1 MAWLK
6 AEVLMN
12 EVEKDIDGNAL
23 WEYILKDL
31 EANLP
36 TPSFAMAIRPLGVE
50 SYSDGILKLIT
61 NKSIWSKTIKEKFS
75 GDILRALRKYSRNPE
90 ADFSVIVDKNYTS
103 KYILEPEKNE
113 ENKVKTTQ
121 TQLPLN
127 EVQIDALKFLSSYN
141 INVKYDFENFVVSGS
156 SKLAFGA
163 AKGVAAE
170 PGKIYNPLFI
180 WGGAGLGKTHL
191 VNAIGKYILIKHPS
205 LKLKYTTLNDFTN
218 EFTKIMYEY
227 KGNPRLKNDFINK
240 YRNVDVLLIDDVQ
253 FLEGRAATQDEIF
266 TVFDYLHRNG
276 KQIVLTSD
284 RQPKDIP
291 TLTDR
296 LRSRFEWGML
306 AEIKAPDLETRKE
319 ILKLKAKEN
328 DVTLSDEVIDLVAGA
343 YKNNV
348 RELEGALNRLA
359 GYISIE
365 KENVTPDIARE
376 LLNLDTLNKK
386 LTVDDVINI
395 VAEYYKVEPSELKG
409 SSRAK
414 EIVKPR
420 YIAIYLARELVKAS
434 LPCIG
439 EVFGNRKHATIL
451 YAYEET
457 KKKKE
462 FDFELKKEIKGFEN
476 KIKAEYFP
484 V

>member
-1 MAWLK
+1 MGKVGLVVS
-6 AEVLMN
+6 ENVR
-12 EVEKDIDGNAL
+12 VIDENAL
-23 WEYILKDL
+23 WGHILKDL
-31 EANLP
+31 EETLP
-36 TPSFAMAIRPLGVE
+36 TPSFAMAIRPLGVH
-50 SYSDGILKLIT
+50 SYSDGVLKLIT
-61 NKSIWSKTIKEKFS
+61 NKAIWSKTIKEKFS
-75 GDILRALRKYSRNPE
+75 NDILRALRKYSRNPE
-90 ADFSVIVDKNYTS
+90 ATFSVIVDKNYTS
-103 KYILEPEKNE
+103 KFIPEPEKNQD
-113 ENKVKTTQ
+113 NKTETQQ

-141 INVKYDFENFVVSGS
+141 INVKYNFENFVVSQS
-156 SKLAFGA
+156 SKLAYGA
-163 AKGVAAE
+163 AKSVAQE

-191 VNAIGKYILIKHPS
+191 VNAIGKYILIKHPH

-306 AEIKAPDLETRKE
+306 AEIKAPDFETRKE

-328 DVTLSDEVIDLVAGA
+328 EITLSDEVIDLVANS

-359 GYISIE
+359 GYMSIE
-365 KENVTPDIARE
+365 EKQITPEIARE
-376 LLNLDTLNKK
+376 ILNLDALNKK
-386 LTVDDVINI
+386 LTVNDVINI
-395 VAEYYKVEPSELKG
+395 VAEHYRIEPAEIKG
-409 SSRAK
+409 SSRVK

-420 YIAIYLARELVKAS
+420 YISIYLARELVNAS
-434 LPCIG
+434 LPYIG

-462 FDFELKKEIKGFEN
+462 FDFELKKEIKGFED
-476 KIKAEYFP
+476 KIKTEYFLN
-484 V
+484 

>member
-1 MAWLK
+1 MSDA
-6 AEVLMN
+6 V
-12 EVEKDIDGNAL
+12 KDIDANAL

-31 EANLP
+31 EMALP
-36 TPSFAMAIRPLGVE
+36 TPSFLMAIRPLGVH
-50 SYSDGILKLIT
+50 SFIDGNLKLIT
-61 NKSIWSKTIKEKFS
+61 NKSIWSKAIKEKYAN
-75 GDILRALRKYSRNPE
+75 DILRALRKYSRNPE
-90 ADFSVIVDKNYTS
+90 ADFTVIVDKNYTS
-103 KYILEPEKNE
+103 KYIPEPEKSTE
-113 ENKVKTTQ
+113 AKIQSTQ

-127 EVQIDALKFLSSYN
+127 EVQIDSLKFLSSYN
-141 INVKYDFENFVVSGS
+141 INVKYDFENFVVSQS

-163 AKGVAAE
+163 AKSVATE
-170 PGKIYNPLFI
+170 PGKVFNPLFI

-191 VNAIGKYILIKHPS
+191 VNAIGKYILIKHPN

-253 FLEGRAATQDEIF
+253 FLEGRTATQDEIF

-306 AEIKAPDLETRKE
+306 AEIKAPDFETRKE
-319 ILKLKAKEN
+319 ILRLKAKEN
-328 DVTLSDEVIDLVAGA
+328 EVEISDEIIELVASA
-343 YKNNV
+343 YKSNV

-359 GYISIE
+359 GYMSIE
-365 KENVTPDIARE
+365 KTAITTAIARE
-376 LLNLDTLNKK
+376 LLNLDALNKK
-386 LTVDDVINI
+386 LTIDDVINI
-395 VAEYYKVEPSELKG
+395 VAEYYHLEPAELKG
-409 SSRAK
+409 SCRAK

-434 LPCIG
+434 LPYIG

-457 KKKKE
+457 KKKKD

-476 KIKAEYFP
+476 KIKAEYFLN
-484 V
+484 